1 VVIPNSVTAIETL
14 AFGYCTALTT
24 LTIGSGVTTIE
35 RLAFSLCTGL
45 TTIYNYAVTPQEI
58 DATSFL
64 GVNTAACTLYVPD
77 ESVDLY
83 KAADVWKN
91 FNIQPMSATG
101 MSSLSPTSLQRAR
114 GVITGTRWMVASSTA
129 SPHSAAPNININKGR
144 KYVVK

>member
-1 VVIPNSVTAIETL
+1 MVIPNSVTAIETL

-101 MSSLSPTSLQRAR
+101 MSSLSPDLSPKGEGSDYWYTLDGRKLDSKPTQR
-114 GVITGTRWMVASSTA
+114 GTY
-129 SPHSAAPNININKGR
+129 INKGR